1 MWVYNEFKVKTRKG
15 NLPVRKM
22 VMKKRTLAPG
32 IVIYSDVIDDH
43 ESLIDEIE
51 KGVSKNF
58 DAWYP
63 ATAIINGQDVPEKTI
78 RDTDS
83 LYIEYQDHI
92 VNNTMHEYYEFKAK
106 LSNTFLLGFKDLEL
120 DYKKEYNIGTE
131 WHDSYGILKYGPGQ
145 KVVNHIDDNHKY
157 HRRIS
162 TVYYLNDN
170 YSGGEITFPRFD
182 ITYKP
187 VANEFLIFPSNY
199 VYNHS
204 VIPVTEGIRYS
215 VVSWLR

>member
-1 MWVYNEFKVKTRKG
+1 MYNEFKVKTREG

-32 IVIYSDVIDDH
+32 IVVYSDVI
-43 ESLIDEIE
+43 EGYEKLIDQIE
-51 KGVSKNF
+51 EGVSKNF
-58 DAWYP
+58 EIWELARSV
-63 ATAIINGQDVPEKTI
+63 INGKDVKEKTI

-83 LYIEYQDHI
+83 IYIEYKDKVI
-92 VNNTMHEYYEFKAK
+92 TETIHEYYDFRAK
-106 LSNTFLLGFKDLEL
+106 LSNIFLLGFKDLEL
-120 DYKKEYNIGTE
+120 DYATE
-131 WHDSYGILKYGPGQ
+131 HNTSTSWHDFYGILKYGPGQ
-145 KVVNHIDDNHKY
+145 KVVDHVDDNLTH

-170 YSGGEITFPRFD
+170 YTGGEIIFPRFD

-187 VANEFLIFPSNY
+187 VANEFLVFPSTY

-204 VIPVTEGIRYS
+204 VLPVIEGTRYS

>member
-1 MWVYNEFKVKTRKG
+1 
-15 NLPVRKM
+15 M

-32 IVIYSDVIDDH
+32 IVVYSDVI
-43 ESLIDEIE
+43 EGYEKLIDQIE
-51 KGVSKNF
+51 EGVSKNF
-58 DAWYP
+58 ETWELARSVVEGREVED
-63 ATAIINGQDVPEKTI
+63 KKI

-83 LYIEYQDHI
+83 IYLEYRDHI
-92 VNNTMHEYYEFKAK
+92 VTETIHEYYEFKAK
-106 LSNTFLLGFKDLEL
+106 LSNAFLIGFRDLEL
-120 DYKKEYNIGTE
+120 DYKTEHNISTD
-131 WHDSYGILKYGPGQ
+131 WHDYYGILKYGPEQ
-145 KVVNHIDDNHKY
+145 KVIDHIDDSQKH

-170 YSGGEITFPRFD
+170 YTGGEIVFPRFE

-187 VANEFLIFPSNY
+187 VANEFLVFPSNY

-204 VIPVTEGIRYS
+204 VLPVTEGTRYS